1 MQDFSLDRLLR
12 FAVERGA
19 SDVHL
24 HAGRRPLVRIRGGLI
39 PLNMEEL
46 RPETMVAVAESMM
59 TDDQKRQ
66 FVELK
71 SIDLGYRPRGIE
83 ARFRVAIYR
92 QRETYAIAMRHISN
106 ALPTI
111 SSLNLPQVLR
121 VLCNRQ
127 QGLVLITG
135 PTGAGKST
143 TLASL
148 INEINFNRPVH
159 ILTIE
164 DPIEY
169 MFEDKRSTISQV
181 EIGIDA
187 TSFARALR
195 AALRQDP
202 DIIMVGEMRDRETIE
217 TAITAAET
225 GHLIFSTLHTNSAA
239 QSINRII
246 DAFPAE
252 NHEQVRMQ
260 LSQTLLC
267 IASQKLLNR
276 HDVEGRM
283 AAIEIMFN
291 SPAIKELIRKGEI
304 NKIPD
309 MMSRSVEY
317 YRMQTMD
324 QSLLAMVANR
334 VIRVQDAMAASPS
347 PEELQLQ
354 LNKLGIEGI
363 E

>member
-1 MQDFSLDRLLR
+1 MQDFNLDRLLR

-39 PLNMEEL
+39 PLNMEAL
-46 RPETMVAVAESMM
+46 KADTLKAISNSMM
-59 TDDQKRQ
+59 SDKQLDFFEDK
-66 FVELK
+66 K
-71 SIDLGYRPRGIE
+71 AIDLGYSPKNID
-83 ARFRVAIYR
+83 ARFRVAIYN
-92 QRETYAIAMRHISN
+92 QRGTYAIAMRHITN
-106 ALPTI
+106 VLPTI
-111 SSLNLPQVLR
+111 SSLGLPQVLR

-127 QGLVLITG
+127 HGLVLITG

-148 INEINFNRPVH
+148 VNEINFNRPVH

-169 MFEDKRSTISQV
+169 MFTDKRATISQI

-187 TSFARALR
+187 VNFASALR
-195 AALRQDP
+195 NSLRQDP
-202 DIIMVGEMRDRETIE
+202 DVIMVGEMRDRETIE
-217 TAITAAET
+217 TALTAAET

-246 DAFPAE
+246 DAFPAQ
-252 NHEQVRMQ
+252 HHDQVRMQ

-276 HDVEGRM
+276 SDVEGRI
-283 AAIEIMFN
+283 AAVEILFN
-291 SPAIKELIRKGEI
+291 SPAVKELIRKGEV

-309 MMSRSVEY
+309 LMSRSVEF

-324 QSLLAMVANR
+324 QSLIALIANK
-334 VIRVQDAMAASPS
+334 VIRVQDGLSASAS

-354 LNKLGIEGI
+354 LNKLGLEVN